1 MVKEA
6 LPLKIIL
13 KIKYDDVK
21 PFVALGRSEGVAFSK
36 EGGEWYGIYE
46 DGELIA
52 FYNFLRLGSGARF
65 RSNYTRVEW
74 RRQGCLSMFINHAKM
89 LCRER
94 DVKRLT
100 AFCTPMSMGV
110 HLEHGAKRTSDKF
123 IVYELGE
130 K

>member
-1 MVKEA
+1 M
-6 LPLKIIL
+6 KIIL

-36 EGGEWYGIYE
+36 EGGEWYGIYD

-52 FYNFLRLGSGARF
+52 FYNFLIMGKNGRF

-94 DVKRLT
+94 GIMRLT

-110 HLEHGAKRTSDKF
+110 HLEHGAKRSSDKF
-123 IVYELGE
+123 IVYELGD

>member
-1 MVKEA
+1 M
-6 LPLKIIL
+6 
-13 KIKYDDVK
+13 
-21 PFVALGRSEGVAFSK
+21 ALGRSEGVAFSK
-36 EGGEWYGIYE
+36 DGGEWYGIYE

-52 FYNFLRLGSGARF
+52 FYNFLIMGKNGRF

-94 DVKRLT
+94 GIMRLT

-110 HLEHGAKRTSDKF
+110 HLEHGAKRSSDKF
-123 IVYELGE
+123 IVYELGD